1 MIQAIA
7 GLSFLKTFSPYMRN
21 HIMSGI
27 APWEFMFIN
36 SVFIGTLCFLYS
48 YVHKKEKFSNLLNLT
63 PTQLG
68 ATVLLSSITVVS
80 GLFYLSM
87 EKDNVMTTSF
97 LWRGI
102 GTAVFVVTGILL
114 FNEKLEWHQ
123 ILGIVAVVAGSLLV
137 AQGDL

>member
-27 APWEFMFIN
+27 APWEFLFIN

-48 YVHKKEKFSNLLNLT
+48 YVHKKEKLSNLLNLT
-63 PTQLG
+63 PTQIG
-68 ATVLLSSITVVS
+68 AAVLLSSITVVS

-87 EKDNVMTTSF
+87 EKDNVMTTTF
-97 LWRGI
+97 LWRGV